1 MNPTVIADRV
11 ETLATSFDGAS
22 FPFDLLHAYG
32 VSKATIDKLR
42 LKGSG
47 LFGEGVMVKRK
58 LWARTVAPGEVDSF
72 HDAMLADRKA
82 LKKHDPAIVLVTDGA
97 SVVATD
103 VKREETLRIDYASL
117 PAHFDF
123 LLPVGGIQR
132 FERREENVADV
143 EASRVVAKLYD
154 AICAHAPRWRE
165 PENRHAMN
173 LFMTRLL
180 FCMFA
185 DRTEI
190 FEEPIFVRSVAEMT
204 GEHGE
209 DMRDFLTG
217 LFAVLNLPRESPGR
231 AAHPSALRRFPYVN
245 GGLFREESE
254 VPEFTAKAR
263 RLLIDAARMDWSE
276 INPDIFGSMIQSV
289 VHQDLRDDLGMHYTS
304 VSNIMKVLRP
314 IVFDDLEGQFSAAGG
329 DAAKLRALLSRL
341 RKIRF
346 FDPACGSGNFLIVA
360 YKELRALEMRVFE
373 RLRET
378 GRGGLPMSEIRLDQ
392 FHGIEY
398 DDFAAETAKL
408 SLWIAQHQMNELQK
422 RTFGTAPATLPL
434 REGGRIARGNAV
446 RCDWLAVCP
455 IAPDRETY
463 VVGNPPYLG
472 RALQTAEQK
481 GDMEWIFAKTL
492 PSYRALDYIAPWF
505 FKAARYIRAAGGKAA
520 FVTTNSI
527 SQGEQVSMFWPTVL
541 GEYIEIDFAHTSF
554 KWRNNA
560 QKNAGVSC
568 AVIGLR
574 ATSKKVKRLF
584 SGDVVREVEN
594 INPYL
599 APGKNL
605 FIGRRSEPLSD
616 IKAMVF
622 GNMPIDGGN
631 LILSGR
637 DKDALL
643 RESPEAHRFVRRFVG
658 AQEFIKGVE
667 RHCIWISGNEIESAK
682 KIPEIARRIEAVE
695 KFRSDSSRAETRALS
710 NVGYAFGEI
719 RHAESSS
726 TLLVPSVSS
735 EHRHWIPVGYI
746 GSNCI
751 VSNLAFAIYDAPE
764 YLMAMLSSKMM
775 RVWTGAVGGK
785 LEDRLRF
792 SNTLVWNTFPLPAL
806 SEKQKG
812 SLAEHAREVVKVR
825 EAHVGSTIA
834 DLYDPK
840 RMPEDLRNAHRDL
853 DEALE
858 TIYQGRP
865 FADDTARLE
874 HMFKLYRTMT
884 AKAARPRIAA

>member
-47 LFGEGVMVKRK
+47 LFDEGVMVKRK

-132 FERREENVADV
+132 FEHREENVADAK
-143 EASRVVAKLYD
+143 ASRVVAKLYD

-209 DMRDFLTG
+209 DVRDFLTG
-217 LFAVLNLPRESPGR
+217 LFAVLNLPRESAGR

-263 RLLIDAARMDWSE
+263 SLLIDAARMDWSE

-434 REGGRIARGNAV
+434 REGGRIARGNAT
-446 RCDWLAVCP
+446 RKDWLEVCP
-455 IAPDRETY
+455 RVADGETY

-472 RALQTAEQK
+472 MTYQTPEQK
-481 GDMEWIFAKTL
+481 GDVAFLFKDVKGHKE
-492 PSYRALDYIAPWF
+492 LDYVACWF
-505 FKAARYIRAAGGKAA
+505 RKAADYVSVSGGKAA

-527 SQGEQVSMFWPTVL
+527 CQGEQVALLWPSVF
-541 GEYIEIDFAHTSF
+541 GRGVEIDFAHQSF

-560 QKNAGVSC
+560 SNNAGVTV
-568 AVIGLR
+568 AIVGLR
-574 ATSKKVKRLF
+574 PRSKAPKLLF
-584 SGDVVREVEN
+584 SGDVSREVRN
-594 INPYL
+594 VSPYL
-599 APGKNL
+599 VEGEDDIVVKRSTSLSNL
-605 FIGRRSEPLSD
+605 PL
-616 IKAMVF
+616 MVK
-622 GNMPIDGGN
+622 GNQPTDGGN
-631 LILSGR
+631 LILSRQERDDLLFAYPAAGR
-637 DKDALL
+637 FIRRYVGSQEFVKGIERWCLWIDDAGLEDAL
-643 RESPEAHRFVRRFVG
+643 
-658 AQEFIKGVE
+658 
-667 RHCIWISGNEIESAK
+667 
-682 KIPEIARRIEAVE
+682 KIAPVKARIEAV
-695 KFRSDSSRAETRALS
+695 RQVRLASPAPSTVARAGQSHRFIQIQHEGGPS
-710 NVGYAFGEI
+710 IV
-719 RHAESSS
+719 
-726 TLLVPSVSS
+726 VPSVTS
-735 EHRHWIPVGYI
+735 EAREYLTVGFVD
-746 GSNCI
+746 GDTT
-751 VSNLAFAIYDAPE
+751 VSNLAFAVYDAPE
-764 YLMAMLSSKMM
+764 HVMAILSSRMM
-775 RVWTGAVGGK
+775 LVWAGAVGGR
-785 LEDRLRF
+785 LEERLRY
-792 SNTLVWNTFPLPAL
+792 SNTLVWNTFPLPQL
-806 SEKQKG
+806 SAKQKEA
-812 SLAEHAREVVKVR
+812 LTEHAREIVKAR
-825 EAHVGSTIA
+825 EACVGATIA
-834 DLYDPK
+834 ELYHPK
-840 RMPEDLRNAHRDL
+840 RMPDSLRKAHADL